1 MSVYSHRAGFS
12 LIELMVAVAIAAIL
26 AAFGIPAYRDHTLR
40 SYTAEATSGL
50 LSAWAGGLLL
60 IGYAVVLG
68 AIASI
73 TTLKRDIT

>member
-1 MSVYSHRAGFS
+1 
-12 LIELMVAVAIAAIL
+12 
-26 AAFGIPAYRDHTLR
+26 
-40 SYTAEATSGL
+40 L

-60 IGYAVVLG
+60 IGYAIVLG